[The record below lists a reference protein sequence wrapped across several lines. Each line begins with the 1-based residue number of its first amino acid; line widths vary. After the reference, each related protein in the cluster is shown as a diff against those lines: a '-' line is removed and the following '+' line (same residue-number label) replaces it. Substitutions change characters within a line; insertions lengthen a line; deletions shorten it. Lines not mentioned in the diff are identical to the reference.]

1 MGLDQPWR
9 SLLRIAFNYPLAFNY
24 PESFLSA
31 VIIYRMGV
39 SDILVNSHLMTDTA
53 LKGAI
58 QPGNLKGL
66 AAVQYR
72 LLTVIRAFI
81 AAVSKC
87 RRQLTFVFGFL

>member
-1 MGLDQPWR
+1 MRKIYKKNCQGRAATTVQPHYGPLMGLNQPWR

-31 VIIYRMGV
+31 IIIYRMGV

-58 QPGNLKGL
+58 QPG
-66 AAVQYR
+66 
-72 LLTVIRAFI
+72 LLSAWPLCNTDY
-81 AAVSKC
+81 
-87 RRQLTFVFGFL
+87 